1 MGVRFA
7 CHGCG
12 KGLNIK
18 TELAGKRGKCPD
30 CGLRFRIPLEDQAL
44 SIPLEDQSKD
54 AVDASEHHSPD
65 PPSSEQHSSEQHS
78 SQQHSPDP
86 PSSEQHSPEQHSS
99 QQPSSEPVASE
110 PVAAEP
116 KRLDRVN
123 ESAGESAE
131 FNPLE
136 ESDVAWYVRPPT
148 GGRYGPATGPTV
160 LGWIDEGRVTGDTLL
175 WRDGWPQWRECQE
188 VIPGLLAASP
198 AAALS
203 PAATIPPAARPLGQS
218 PAETRAPVKTGPR
231 ADLGGQ
237 ADSQQ
242 SGAGAVGQLGKTKA
256 RSTSRREKAR
266 QFSAAGGYDADSYL
280 LTKKRQ
286 KAKQR
291 MMAISVL
298 IILSVV
304 LVVALIAALLWE
316 RDPPPEETIGWRSLG
331 VTSLLA

>member
-44 SIPLEDQSKD
+44 SIPLEDQPT
-54 AVDASEHHSPD
+54 AAADASE
-65 PPSSEQHSSEQHS
+65 QHASAQYSSEQHS
-78 SQQHSPDP
+78 SQQHSY
-86 PSSEQHSPEQHSS
+86 
-99 QQPSSEPVASE
+99 QQPFSEPAASE
-110 PVAAEP
+110 PVAAESS
-116 KRLDRVN
+116 RLDRVS

-136 ESDVAWYVRPPT
+136 EADVAWYVRPPT

-160 LGWIDEGRVTGDTLL
+160 MGWIEEGRVTGDTLL

-218 PAETRAPVKTGPR
+218 PPETRAPEETGPR

-242 SGAGAVGQLGKTKA
+242 SAAGAVGQLGKTKA

-280 LTKKRQ
+280 LAKKRQ

-316 RDPPPEETIGWRSLG
+316 REPPPEETIGWRSLG

>member
-30 CGLRFRIPLEDQAL
+30 CGLRFRIPLEDQAR
-44 SIPLEDQSKD
+44 SIPLQDQPKAAPD
-54 AVDASEHHSPD
+54 APEQLVPAPYSPAEHSSQQHS
-65 PPSSEQHSSEQHS
+65 SQQHSSEQHS
-78 SQQHSPDP
+78 SQQPN
-86 PSSEQHSPEQHSS
+86 
-99 QQPSSEPVASE
+99 SEPAASE

-116 KRLDRVN
+116 NRLDRVS

-136 ESDVAWYVRPPT
+136 ESDVVWYVRPPT

-160 LGWIDEGRVTGDTLL
+160 LGWIKEGRVTGDTLL

-198 AAALS
+198 AVALS

-218 PAETRAPVKTGPR
+218 PAETRAPAETGPR
-231 ADLGGQ
+231 ADLSGPS
-237 ADSQQ
+237 DSERAGVA
-242 SGAGAVGQLGKTKA
+242 GAGQLETPLA
-256 RSTSRREKAR
+256 RPTSRREKAR

-280 LTKKRQ
+280 LAKKRQ

-316 RDPPPEETIGWRSLG
+316 REPPPEVTIGWRSLG